1 MSQLGQTAT
10 FLAKWTMSASA
21 PISEVGRAGERLG
34 SAPGDRSKRV
44 RTRPLRHAFRDI
56 ACYLL
61 ACARDY
67 SFSIRRDLTFFSS
80 VFCFGVVGVSDE
92 YSLSN
97 GLGW

>member
-1 MSQLGQTAT
+1 
-10 FLAKWTMSASA
+10 
-21 PISEVGRAGERLG
+21 VGRAGRRLG

-44 RTRPLRHAFRDI
+44 RARRLRRAFREI

-67 SFSIRRDLTFFSS
+67 SFSTLRDLMFFSS